1 MKYRWFLFADFICA
15 SVVIGGFFGLAYLF
29 GERISVLIQ
38 SAERGLTLVVVIAA
52 AVLAV
57 IAFFSFRRRRIQML
71 DQDPEALFENRE
83 IIFGPAADRIADAVR
98 LGEVEGK
105 SGDRRTGH
113 DPDGGERGT
122 GSGERKAE
130 SRKRT
135 AESG

>member
-1 MKYRWFLFADFICA
+1 M
-15 SVVIGGFFGLAYLF
+15 VIGGFFGLAYLF

-38 SAERGLTLVVVIAA
+38 SAERGLTFVAVLVA

-57 IAFFSFRRRRIQML
+57 IAFFSFRRRRIQIL

-105 SGDRRTGH
+105 AGDRRTASEL
-113 DPDGGERGT
+113 DGAERRA
-122 GSGERKAE
+122 EIADRKAE
-130 SRKRT
+130 NRQRQT
-135 AESG
+135 EGG